1 MLKSDELTLKLSEH
15 RQAHNDLVTTG
26 AAEDT
31 DEARAAHDEAIG
43 ASFTRTGELEAEFRA
58 AKSAEAE
65 AVEQAHEL
73 RLADIRS
80 PGGGDL
86 ASVPQEIRELMGI
99 EARCSIDGFADG
111 IHDSMEVVGAERE
124 LRQALDITRR
134 GVIPWGMLLPPG
146 RLHEIRQEQ
155 ITALAEGAK
164 VRAMVGRELAER
176 IGEGNDTFLRAAFG
190 SGTSVQSMQD
200 PIIQDVFAAS
210 TAAFLMT
217 RFASAPVGDALEL
230 VLTSTGAGITADR
243 TARTAAGSLA
253 ARTLTPKAVRAVY
266 DINGTDLQ
274 RFRGLES
281 GLRADLPRAI
291 ADVVDANVLN
301 GSSFSGSILAR
312 TTDPTDPTVDVTFA
326 SGIATVAAGID
337 GKHARTLKELKIVV
351 NPTTMVQFYGLL
363 ASNTAVT
370 LPDYFMMNSG
380 GIMTTSNMPVKA
392 GDISKGIVCKTGPGV
407 QYNGIAKMWGGGV
420 QVIRDEYSKAPENQL
435 IITANLYADYD
446 VVRPAGYL
454 QVEFHQA

>member
-15 RQAHNDLVTTG
+15 RQAHNDLVTGG

-43 ASFTRTGELEAEFRA
+43 ASFTKTGELEAEFRA
-58 AKSAEAE
+58 AKTAESE

-80 PGGGDL
+80 PGGGDM
-86 ASVPQEIRELMGI
+86 ASVPPEIREMMGI
-99 EARCSIDGFADG
+99 ESRCSIDGFTDG
-111 IHDSMEVVGAERE
+111 IDDTLEVTGAERE
-124 LRQALDITRR
+124 LRASMNITRR
-134 GVIPWGMLLPPG
+134 GVIPWGMLLAPT
-146 RLHEIRQEQ
+146 RLQEIRQEQ
-155 ITALAEGAK
+155 REALAEGAK
-164 VRAMVGRELAER
+164 VRAMVGRELAAR

-190 SGTSVQSMQD
+190 SGSSIMSMQD
-200 PIIQDVFAAS
+200 PIIQDVFGAS

-253 ARTLTPKAVRAVY
+253 ARTLTPKAIRAVY

-274 RFRGLES
+274 RFRGMES

-291 ADVVDANVLN
+291 TDVMDKNVLIGGN
-301 GSSFSGSILAR
+301 FSGSILAR
-312 TTDPTDPTVDVTFA
+312 TVAPTTATAVPTFGGA
-326 SGIATVAAGID
+326 IGLVAAGID
-337 GKHARTLKELKIVV
+337 GKHARTLKELKVVV
-351 NPTTMVQFYGLL
+351 NPTTMAQFYGLL

-380 GIMTTSNMPVKA
+380 GIMCTSNMPVKA
-392 GDISKGIVCKTGPGV
+392 TNVSRGIVCKTGPGV
-407 QYNGIAKMWGGGV
+407 QFNGIARLWGGGV

-446 VVRPAGYL
+446 VVRVAGYA
-454 QVEFHQA
+454 EISTFE